1 VARSKYPSFIII
13 LIQFLSITILFSEEK
28 EALIPAGTI
37 KGFVYDS
44 FGGEPMEFTTVALKR
59 TGDSTLVTGAITDIN
74 GFFRL
79 RDVPQGNYYLEVS
92 FMGYERLITDE
103 YVLSSNEGLDIGVLS
118 MQPTDEMLNEV
129 VVVADRPT
137 MTYQIDKKV
146 INVSQLHTSASGS
159 AVEVLENIP
168 SVTVSIEGDVS
179 LRGSSSFTV
188 LIDGKPSILDA
199 NDILNQIPAS
209 QIENIEIITN
219 PSARFDPD
227 GVAGIINIVMK
238 KNRQQ
243 GMNGV
248 VNLNAGTPGQY
259 GGDLLLNYRRER
271 VNFFFG
277 ADLNERGFLGSSI
290 RENQTYDNVTS
301 FLNSQ
306 GDFNHNRN
314 SIGLRT
320 GFDFTINP
328 ASSLGIGYRFSD
340 RESGSESD
348 RLFQEWTSVDANNVF
363 EYSSFEENVRG
374 GFSHSLSF
382 DYKYDFNQDGHGIIT
397 NLVLETSD
405 SEDNSINNLLNE
417 SNEIVNG
424 QRSLE
429 AGPSEELNFR
439 LDYTLPFSETNKFE
453 SGVQASIDNSDESN
467 SVNDYNVASQQYELN
482 DLYSMNVRYNMAVYA
497 LYSTFSGTYNKLGYQ
512 AGLRAE
518 YTDRMVN
525 LLGEADEFPLT
536 QFDFYPT
543 VHLSYDLPGEQQTM
557 ASYTRRVQRLRG
569 WFLEPFLTWDDAYNV
584 RRGNPELDPEYIDSY
599 ELSYQ
604 FRFANG
610 NVFSTDVYYRVT
622 HNKIER
628 VRSVFD
634 DQANIILSSMENVGQ
649 DFSLGT
655 EIMTGF
661 DPTPW
666 WHIDVM
672 TNIYDYRQEGQLN
685 GRDYSASSFNWNARL
700 NNDFKITPSTRLQL
714 RGMYNSP
721 TATAQGERTGYFVTH
736 FALKQDFMDR
746 DLSVTLQVRDIFGTS
761 SREIIYR
768 DLDFYNFTSWN
779 PQTPFVSLTLSYRIN
794 NYAERRGPERGMD
807 SMQDAGGEF

>member
-1 VARSKYPSFIII
+1 MFKNIFYII
-13 LIQFLSITILFSEEK
+13 LIQVIGITSLYSEEK
-28 EALIPAGTI
+28 EALIPPGTI
-37 KGFVYDS
+37 KGLVYDS
-44 FGGEPMEFTTVALKR
+44 YGGEPMEFTTVALKR
-59 TGDSTLVTGAITDIN
+59 SADSTLVTGAITDIN

-79 RDVPQGNYYLEVS
+79 KDVPDGTYYLEVS
-92 FMGYERLITDE
+92 FMGYERLTSDQI
-103 YVLSSNEGLDIGVLS
+103 VLSSQEGLNVGELN

-137 MTYQIDKKV
+137 MTYRIDKKV

-188 LIDGKPSILDA
+188 LIDGKPSILAA

-248 VNLNAGTPGQY
+248 VNLNAGTPGRY
-259 GGDLLLNYRRER
+259 GGDLLLNYRRQR
-271 VNFFFG
+271 TNFFFG
-277 ADLNERGFLGSSI
+277 ADINQRGYLGSSV
-290 RENQTYDNVTS
+290 RENQTFDNVTS

-306 GDFNHNRN
+306 GDFTNNNN

-328 ASSLGIGYRFSD
+328 SSSIGVGYRFSN
-340 RESGSESD
+340 RERGSESD
-348 RLFQEWTSVDANNVF
+348 RLFQEWTSLDANNVL

-382 DYKYDFNQDGHGIIT
+382 DYKLDFNQEGHGIIA
-397 NLVLETSD
+397 NLQLETSD
-405 SEDNSINNLLNE
+405 SEDNSLNNLLNE
-417 SNEIVNG
+417 SGAIVNG

-439 LDYTLPFSETNKFE
+439 FDYTLPFSETNKFE

-467 SVNDYNVASQQYELN
+467 TVHDFNVASQQYELN

-497 LYSTFSGTYNKLGYQ
+497 LYSTFSGTFNKLGYQ

-518 YTDRMVN
+518 YTDRLVN
-525 LLGEADEFPLT
+525 LLGQTDRFPLNRL
-536 QFDFYPT
+536 DFYPT

-557 ASYTRRVQRLRG
+557 ASYTRRLQRLRG
-569 WFLEPFLTWDDAYNV
+569 WYLEPFLTWDDAYNV
-584 RRGNPELDPEYIDSY
+584 RRGNPALDPEYIDSY

-604 FRFANG
+604 YRFANG

-622 HNKIER
+622 NNKIER

-634 DQANIILSSMENVGQ
+634 DQANIILSSMQNVGQ

-666 WHIDVM
+666 WHLDVM

-700 NNDFKITPSTRLQL
+700 NNDFKITPSTRLQI

-721 TATAQGERTGYFVTH
+721 SVTAQGERNGYFVTQV
-736 FALKQDFMDR
+736 AMKQDFMDR

-761 SREIIYR
+761 SYETIYR
-768 DLDFYNFTSWN
+768 DLEFYNYSSWD
-779 PQTPFVSLTLSYRIN
+779 PRTPFVSLTLSYRIN

-807 SMQDAGGEF
+807 SMEAPGEDF

>member
-1 VARSKYPSFIII
+1 MFNKI
-13 LIQFLSITILFSEEK
+13 LFFALFQVLSISILLSYEK
-28 EALIPAGTI
+28 ESMIPPGII
-37 KGFVYDS
+37 KGLVYDTFS
-44 FGGEPMEFTTVALKR
+44 SEPMEFSTIALKR
-59 TGDSTLVTGAITDIN
+59 TYDSTLVTGAITDVN

-79 RDVPQGNYYLEVS
+79 KDVSQGDYFLEIS
-92 FMGYERLITDE
+92 FMGYERFESDE
-103 YVLSSNEGLDIGVLS
+103 IKLSVSEGYDIGVVNLR
-118 MQPTDEMLNEV
+118 PTDEMLNEV

-219 PSARFDPD
+219 PSARFDPN

-248 VNLNAGTPGQY
+248 VNVNAGTPGRY
-259 GGDLLLNYRRER
+259 GGDLLFNYRKER
-271 VNFFFG
+271 INFFFG
-277 ADLNERGFLGSSI
+277 ADYNQHTYLGASV
-290 RENQTYDNVTS
+290 RENQTIDNVIS

-306 GDFNHNRN
+306 GDYSNNRY
-314 SIGLRT
+314 STGLRA
-320 GFDFTINP
+320 GFDFTVNP
-328 ASSLGIGYRFSD
+328 SSSIGVGYRFSD
-340 RESGSESD
+340 RERGSESD
-348 RLFQEWTSVDANNVF
+348 RLFQEWTSVNANNVF

-374 GFSHSLSF
+374 GFSHSLSL
-382 DYKYDFNQDGHGIIT
+382 DYKLDFNQEGHGIIA

-405 SEDNSINNLLNE
+405 SKDNSINNLFNDAGA
-417 SNEIVNG
+417 IVNG

-429 AGPSEELNFR
+429 AGPSDELNFR
-439 LDYTLPFSETNKFE
+439 FDYTLPISETNKFE
-453 SGVQASIDNSDESN
+453 SGIQASIDNSDESN
-467 SVNDYNVASQQYELN
+467 TVHEFNIDNQQYELN

-497 LYSTFSGTYNKLGYQ
+497 LYSTFSGSYNKLGYQ

-518 YTDRMVN
+518 YTDRLVN
-525 LLGEADEFPLT
+525 LLGDDDQFPLNRL
-536 QFDFYPT
+536 DLYPT
-543 VHLSYDLPGEQQTM
+543 AHLSYDLPGEQQAM
-557 ASYTRRVQRLRG
+557 ASYTRRLQRLRG
-569 WFLEPFLTWDDAYNV
+569 WYLEPFYTWSDAYNI
-584 RRGNPELDPEYIDSY
+584 RIGNPRLNPEYIDSY
-599 ELSYQ
+599 EISYQ

-610 NVFSTDVYYRVT
+610 NVFSTDLYYRVT

-628 VRSVFD
+628 VRSVFN

-666 WHIDVM
+666 WHLDVM
-672 TNIYDYRQEGQLN
+672 VNIYDYRQEGQLN
-685 GRDYSASSFNWNARL
+685 GRDYSTSSFNWNTRL

-721 TATAQGERTGYFVTH
+721 SVTAQGERTGYFVTH
-736 FALKQDFMDR
+736 VAMKQDFLDR
-746 DLSVTLQVRDIFGTS
+746 DLSVTLQIRDIFGTS
-761 SREIIYR
+761 SREVIYR
-768 DLDFYNFTSWN
+768 DLDFYNYSSWN
-779 PQTPFVSLTLSYRIN
+779 PQTPFVSLTMSYRIN
-794 NYAERRGPERGMD
+794 NYAERRGPERGND
-807 SMQDAGGEF
+807 SMEAPGDDF

>member
-1 VARSKYPSFIII
+1 MFNKI
-13 LIQFLSITILFSEEK
+13 LFFALFQFLSISILLSNETESM
-28 EALIPAGTI
+28 IPPGII
-37 KGFVYDS
+37 KGLVYDS
-44 FGGEPMEFTTVALKR
+44 FGSEPMEFSTIALKE
-59 TGDSTLVTGAITDIN
+59 TTDSTLVNGAITDVN

-79 RDVPQGNYYLEVS
+79 KDVPQGNYFLEIS
-92 FMGYERLITDE
+92 FMGYESFESDE
-103 YVLSSNEGLDIGVLS
+103 INLSANEGVDIGVVNLR
-118 MQPTDEMLNEV
+118 PTDEMLNEV

-168 SVTVSIEGDVS
+168 SITVSIEGDVS

-188 LIDGKPSILDA
+188 LIDGKPSILDP

-219 PSARFDPD
+219 PSARFDPN

-248 VNLNAGTPGQY
+248 VNVNAGTPGRY
-259 GGDLLLNYRRER
+259 GGDLLFNYRKER
-271 VNFFFG
+271 INFFFG
-277 ADLNERGFLGSSI
+277 ADYNQRTYLGSSI
-290 RENQTYDNVTS
+290 RENQTIDNVIS

-306 GDFNHNRN
+306 GDDSNNRY
-314 SIGLRT
+314 STGLRM

-328 ASSLGIGYRFSD
+328 SNSIGIGYRFSD
-340 RESGSESD
+340 RKRGSESD
-348 RLFQEWTSVDANNVF
+348 RLFQEWTSVSTNNVF
-363 EYSSFEENVRG
+363 EYTSFEENIRG
-374 GFSHSLSF
+374 GFAHSLSF
-382 DYKYDFNQDGHGIIT
+382 DYKLDFNQEGHGIIA
-397 NLVLETSD
+397 NLMLETSD
-405 SEDNSINNLLNE
+405 SEDNSLNNLLND
-417 SNEIVNG
+417 NGVIVYG
-424 QRSLE
+424 QRSVE

-439 LDYTLPFSETNKFE
+439 LDYTLPLSETNKFE

-467 SVNDYNVASQQYELN
+467 TVNDFNIASQQYEIN
-482 DLYSMNVRYNMAVYA
+482 ELYSMNVRYNMAVYA
-497 LYSTFSGTYNKLGYQ
+497 LYSTFSGSYKKLGYQ

-518 YTDRMVN
+518 YTDRLVN
-525 LLGEADEFPLT
+525 LLSEDDQFPLNRL
-536 QFDFYPT
+536 DLYPT
-543 VHLSYDLPGEQQTM
+543 VHFSYDLPGEQQAM
-557 ASYTRRVQRLRG
+557 ASYTRRLQRLRG
-569 WFLEPFLTWDDAYNV
+569 WYLEPFYTWNNAYNV
-584 RRGNPELDPEYIDSY
+584 RIGNPRLNPEYIDSY
-599 ELSYQ
+599 EISYQ

-610 NVFSTDVYYRVT
+610 NVFSTDLYYRVT

-628 VRSVFD
+628 VRSVFN

-666 WHIDVM
+666 WHLDVM
-672 TNIYDYRQEGQLN
+672 VNIYDYRQEGQLN
-685 GRDYSASSFNWNARL
+685 GRDYSASSFNWNTRL

-721 TATAQGERTGYFVTH
+721 SVTAQGERTGYFVTH
-736 FALKQDFMDR
+736 VAMKQDFLDR
-746 DLSVTLQVRDIFGTS
+746 DLSVTLQIRDIFGTS
-761 SREIIYR
+761 SREVIYR
-768 DLDFYNFTSWN
+768 DLDFYNYSSWN
-779 PQTPFVSLTLSYRIN
+779 PQTPFLSLTLSYRIN
-794 NYAERRGPERGMD
+794 NYAERRGPERDND
-807 SMQDAGGEF
+807 SMEAPGDDF